1 MSILTILHPQV
12 VSFVQGL
19 PIGLW
24 PLSFKNEA
32 DPRLLIKTTKEMVL
46 TAKVNGGF
54 KVYVIPITLSGQE
67 TIGLIS
73 AFFDVEDEPLVIFTP
88 LFEDEETRK
97 LINMLKLP
105 NLDIYFFDDHS
116 RELLGYT
123 CELKCSASGK
133 DRLTNPVLRPFELDL
148 ARSAHTQLRQWFG
161 VRTHV
166 DDLAALSIEFGE
178 SHFADDLVI
187 LDARLDNH
195 LYPGGPSF
203 SFSQLER
210 EEPGTFQEQDI
221 ARLLGRLFEPT
232 DIYMNPLRVTD
243 KEEIADIL
251 VVTESEI
258 IVLQAKDSPNTENVL
273 RNTIAR
279 KKLTAQKALMKAIGQ
294 VRGAVRYLRSTSPLK
309 MIVGGDAI
317 EMDISNYRVRAL
329 IVVKELFNDEYSI
342 YSPPLIELSNDTQVP
357 CIALDYPELQAYTGM
372 SSQDK
377 FFEAFDLVFSH
388 GQKTGELP
396 RLRIWLVDDQDS
408 Q

>member
-1 MSILTILHPQV
+1 MLTILHPQV
-12 VSFVQGL
+12 IPYIEGL

-32 DPRLLIKTTKEMVL
+32 DPKLLIKTTKEML
-46 TAKVNGGF
+46 LAAKVNEGF

-67 TIGLIS
+67 TIGLVS

-88 LFEDEETRK
+88 LFADEEAHK
-97 LINMLKLP
+97 LINILQLST
-105 NLDIYFFDDHS
+105 LDIHLFDEHS

-123 CELKCSASGK
+123 CELKCPSSTK
-133 DRLTNPVLRPFELDL
+133 DRLASPFLSPFELDL
-148 ARSAHTQLRQWFG
+148 ARSAQTQLWQWFG
-161 VRTHV
+161 RRSPN
-166 DDLAALSIEFGE
+166 DDITAISIEFGK

-187 LDARLDNH
+187 LDARPDNH

-210 EEPGTFQEQDI
+210 KEPGTFQEQDI
-221 ARLLGRLFEPT
+221 AQLLGRLFEPT
-232 DIYMNPLRVTD
+232 DIFMNPLRATD

-279 KKLTAQKALMKAIGQ
+279 KKLTARKALLKALGQ
-294 VRGAVRYLRSTSPLK
+294 VKGAIRYLKSMSPLK
-309 MIVGGDAI
+309 MIVGGETV
-317 EMDISNYRVRAL
+317 EMDISKHHTRAL

-342 YSPPLIELSNDTQVP
+342 YSPPIIELSKDTQVP
-357 CIALDYPELQAYTGM
+357 CIALDYSELQAYTGL
-372 SSQDK
+372 SSQVK

-388 GQKTGELP
+388 GDKTGDLP
-396 RLRIWLVDDQDS
+396 RLRIWLVGDEDS

>member
-1 MSILTILHPQV
+1 MLTILHPQV
-12 VSFVQGL
+12 IPYIQGL

-24 PLSFKNEA
+24 PLPFKNGA
-32 DPRLLIKTTKEMVL
+32 NPRLLIKTTKEML
-46 TAKVNGGF
+46 LAAKVNGGF
-54 KVYVIPITLSGQE
+54 KVYVISITLSGQE

-88 LFEDEETRK
+88 LFEDEETHK
-97 LINMLKLP
+97 LINMLQLP
-105 NLDIYFFDDHS
+105 TLDIHFFDEHS

-123 CELKCSASGK
+123 CELKCPGSTK
-133 DRLTNPVLRPFELDL
+133 DRLASPSFGPFELDL

-161 VRTHV
+161 VRTPN
-166 DDLAALSIEFGE
+166 DDIAAISIGFEE

-187 LDARLDNH
+187 LDARPDNH
-195 LYPGGPSF
+195 LYPGGSSF

-210 EEPGTFQEQDI
+210 EEPGAFQEQDI
-221 ARLLGRLFEPT
+221 AHLLGRLFKPA
-232 DIYMNPLRVTD
+232 DIFMNPLRVTD

-279 KKLTAQKALMKAIGQ
+279 KKLTAQKVLLKALGQ
-294 VRGAVRYLRSTSPLK
+294 VKGALRYLRSMSPLK
-309 MIVGGDAI
+309 MIVGGEAI
-317 EMDISNYRVRAL
+317 EMDISRHQLRAL

-342 YSPPLIELSNDTQVP
+342 YSPPIIELSNDTQVP

-377 FFEAFDLVFSH
+377 FFEAFDLVFFH
-388 GQKTGELP
+388 AQKTGELP
-396 RLRIWLVDDQDS
+396 RLRIWLVDDEES

>member
-1 MSILTILHPQV
+1 MLTILHPQV
-12 VSFVQGL
+12 IPYIQGL

-24 PLSFKNEA
+24 PLLFKNEA
-32 DPRLLIKTTKEMVL
+32 DPRLLIKTTKEML
-46 TAKVNGGF
+46 LAAKINGGF

-88 LFEDEETRK
+88 LFEDEEMHK
-97 LINMLKLP
+97 LINMLQLST
-105 NLDIYFFDDHS
+105 LDIHFFDEHS
-116 RELLGYT
+116 RELLAYT
-123 CELKCSASGK
+123 CELTCPASTK
-133 DRLTNPVLRPFELDL
+133 DRLASSSLGPFELDL
-148 ARSAHTQLRQWFG
+148 ARSAHIQIRQWFG
-161 VRTHV
+161 LRTSN
-166 DDLAALSIEFGE
+166 DDIAAISIRFGE

-187 LDARLDNH
+187 LDARPDNH
-195 LYPGGPSF
+195 LYPGGSSF

-210 EEPGTFQEQDI
+210 EEPGAFQERDI
-221 ARLLGRLFEPT
+221 AHLLGRLFEPT
-232 DIYMNPLRVTD
+232 DIFMNPLRVTD

-279 KKLTAQKALMKAIGQ
+279 KKLTAQKALLKALGQ
-294 VRGAVRYLRSTSPLK
+294 VKGALRYLRSMSPLR
-309 MIVGGDAI
+309 MIVGGEAI
-317 EMDISNYRVRAL
+317 ERDISKHQVRAL

-342 YSPPLIELSNDTQVP
+342 YSPLIIELSKDTQVP

-396 RLRIWLVDDQDS
+396 RLRIWLVDDEDS

>member
-1 MSILTILHPQV
+1 MRTILHRQV
-12 VSFVQGL
+12 IPYIQGL
-19 PIGLW
+19 PIGLS
-24 PLSFKNEA
+24 PLSFKNQA
-32 DPRLLIKTTKEMVL
+32 SPRLLIKTTKEML
-46 TAKVNGGF
+46 LAAKVNSGF
-54 KVYVIPITLSGQE
+54 KVYVIPIPLSGQE

-88 LFEDEETRK
+88 LFEDEETHK
-97 LINMLKLP
+97 LINMLQLP
-105 NLDIYFFDDHS
+105 TLDIHFFDEHS

-123 CELKCSASGK
+123 CELKCPASTK
-133 DRLTNPVLRPFELDL
+133 ERLASSSFGPFELDL

-161 VRTHV
+161 VRTPNN
-166 DDLAALSIEFGE
+166 DIAAISIRFGE

-187 LDARLDNH
+187 LDARPNNH
-195 LYPGGPSF
+195 LYPGGSSF

-210 EEPGTFQEQDI
+210 DEPGAFQEQDI
-221 ARLLGRLFEPT
+221 AHLLGSLFEPT
-232 DIYMNPLRVTD
+232 DIFMNPLRVTD

-279 KKLTAQKALMKAIGQ
+279 KKLTAQKALLKALGQ
-294 VRGAVRYLRSTSPLK
+294 VKGALRYLRSMSPLK
-309 MIVGGDAI
+309 MIVGGEAI
-317 EMDISNYRVRAL
+317 EMDISKHQVRAL
-329 IVVKELFNDEYSI
+329 IVIKELFNDEYSA
-342 YSPPLIELSNDTQVP
+342 YSPPIIELSKDTQVP

-372 SSQDK
+372 SSQVK

-396 RLRIWLVDDQDS
+396 RLRIWLVDDEDS